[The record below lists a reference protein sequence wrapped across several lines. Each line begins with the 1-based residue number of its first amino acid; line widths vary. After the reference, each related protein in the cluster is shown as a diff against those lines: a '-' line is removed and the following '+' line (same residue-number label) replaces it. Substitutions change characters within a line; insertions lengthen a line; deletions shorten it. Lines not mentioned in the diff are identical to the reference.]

1 MKEIKIT
8 SQHLRTL
15 QCSKDLLIEIM
26 RITAHSKYRS
36 LEPICYA
43 LEEGIQE
50 IGPRNSDKIK
60 HYITS
65 VRLYMEQMEKEFGE

>member
-1 MKEIKIT
+1 MKKIKIT

-26 RITAHSKYRS
+26 RITAHSKYRQ
-36 LEPICYA
+36 LKPMCHA